1 MQMTSAL
8 AGIAMSLL
16 LTSSLALAQGTAPPP
31 ETKQAA
37 PEAADGRSLFRTK
50 TCIAC
55 HGRDGAR
62 AIQVFPEIAGQDKT
76 YLYAQMKDI
85 ASGTRVSGKDE
96 RGYPR
101 TQGMKDVMH
110 LVSDED
116 MQKIAAFL
124 ATAPAAKPRKP
135 TDPIEPAVLNKGKD
149 AYLKGGCTTC
159 HGVSGLK
166 PLASYPIIGGM
177 KKEYLALQMQEIRA
191 GTRASGKIKLMM
203 PFAKKLTDDQIEL
216 IATFLSQVE
225 RPAP

>member
-1 MQMTSAL
+1 MKRMLT
-8 AGIAMSLL
+8 GIAMCLA
-16 LTSSLALAQGTAPPP
+16 LTTSLALAQGASPAP

-37 PEAADGRSLFRTK
+37 PESADGRALFRTK

-62 AIQVFPEIAGQDKT
+62 AIQVFPDVAGQDKA

-85 ASGTRVSGKDE
+85 KAGVRVSGNDD

-101 TQGMKDVMH
+101 TQSMKDVMH
-110 LVSDED
+110 LVNDEE

-124 ATAPAAKPRKP
+124 AAAPPPKPRKP
-135 TDPIEPAVLNKGKD
+135 AQPIEASLLDKGKD

-177 KKEYLALQMQEIRA
+177 KKDYLVLQMKEIRE
-191 GTRASGKIKLMM
+191 GKRTNGKTKLML
-203 PFAKKLTDDQIEL
+203 PFAKKLTDEQIEL
-216 IATFLSQVE
+216 ISTFLSQIE
-225 RPAP
+225 RPGA